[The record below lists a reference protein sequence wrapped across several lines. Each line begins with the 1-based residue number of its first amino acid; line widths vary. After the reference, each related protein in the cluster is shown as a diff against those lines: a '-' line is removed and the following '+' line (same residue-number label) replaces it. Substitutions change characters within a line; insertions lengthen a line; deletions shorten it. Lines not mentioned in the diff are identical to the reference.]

1 MNCVEWIDHS
11 ISTVQFSI
19 IINGPPLGFFS
30 SSKGLRQGDPLSHL
44 LFVVVMEAFSR
55 IMSTMVER
63 SLLSVFSV
71 GSRNQE
77 ELIVSYLLFV
87 DETLY
92 FVSLVL
98 NNSKI

>member
-1 MNCVEWIDHS
+1 M
-11 ISTVQFSI
+11 
-19 IINGPPLGFFS
+19 
-30 SSKGLRQGDPLSHL
+30 
-44 LFVVVMEAFSR
+44 VMEAFSR
-55 IMSTMVER
+55 MMSTMVER
-63 SLLSVFSV
+63 SLLSGFSV

-98 NNSKI
+98 NNSEI